1 MPWKTAGLSAL
12 FCSGV
17 RAEAVSTRQYGRNT
31 KKVSVC
37 PLRGQHHRVSGR
49 GDPFLC
55 SLWNELCGDHQQKTV
70 SIIINSEGKVMAKG
84 QKRSNREPKKP
95 KRPKQKTSPASSSAA
110 QTKAV
115 AGDRGKRK

>member
-1 MPWKTAGLSAL
+1 MAPRAGEKRTDQLPISLLAL
-12 FCSGV
+12 E
-17 RAEAVSTRQYGRNT
+17 RAY
-31 KKVSVC
+31 
-37 PLRGQHHRVSGR
+37 
-49 GDPFLC
+49 
-55 SLWNELCGDHQQKTV
+55 GDHQQKTV